1 MWNLSKAT
9 PVLCMRILISCAHF
23 WALWSGSRWEGGSNT
38 EVDAHISPPDTLCSF
53 GLWCDRD
60 THDSHF
66 SMMEFFRSFIYYFHG
81 SGGSLSLHAA
91 VSRCSG
97 QRPLF
102 TAVCGVLAWL
112 PLGQQPALGEWTS
125 VGVAPGLEL
134 WLSCCGSGPQLPC
147 GVWDLPRAEIKPVCL
162 PLQGRFL
169 TTGPQ
174 GSPWMEF

>member
-1 MWNLSKAT
+1 
-9 PVLCMRILISCAHF
+9 MRVLISCAHF
-23 WALWSGSRWEGGSNT
+23 WALWSGSRWEGRSNI

-66 SMMEFFRSFIYYFHG
+66 SMMGFFKSFIYYFHG
-81 SGGSLSLHAA
+81 AGGSLSLHAA
-91 VSRCSG
+91 VSRRSG

-102 TAVCGVLAWL
+102 TAVCGVLVWL
-112 PLGQQPALGEWTS
+112 PCVSNQLWER
-125 VGVAPGLEL
+125 GLWWGGSWARTLAQLL
-134 WLSCCGSGPQLPC
+134 WLRASVALWHVGSSQSRDQT
-147 GVWDLPRAEIKPVCL
+147 VSL